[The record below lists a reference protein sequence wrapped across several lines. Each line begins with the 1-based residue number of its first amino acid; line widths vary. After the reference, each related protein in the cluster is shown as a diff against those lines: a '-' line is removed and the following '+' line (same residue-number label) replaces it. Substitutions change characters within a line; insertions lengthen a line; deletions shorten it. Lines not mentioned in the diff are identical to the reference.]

1 MSQLLIITKKILTN
15 ILAALYKPFGFSC
28 LLSFFALFFY
38 LYAYYPSEAG
48 KGWKAAIHT
57 WFTAFKV
64 SSFFRKLFLLVFV
77 TSMILFRTLLNRDLW
92 MNPLSDVMGGW
103 GIWESTKLGLI
114 FSVSIEMLQLLLRL
128 GTFQVSDIVYNTL
141 GGMLGGLCYKWER
154 KYTKGCQNRE

>member
-77 TSMILFRTLLNRDLW
+77 NLDDPVPDAI
-92 MNPLSDVMGGW
+92 
-103 GIWESTKLGLI
+103 ESGLVDES
-114 FSVSIEMLQLLLRL
+114 FVRCNGRL
-128 GTFQVSDIVYNTL
+128 GHL
-141 GGMLGGLCYKWER
+141 GNGER
-154 KYTKGCQNRE
+154 RKTADDRVHRECDPDDAVHRDGDVDV

>member
-1 MSQLLIITKKILTN
+1 MSQLLIITQKILTN

-64 SSFFRKLFLLVFV
+64 SSFFRKLFLLVLV
-77 TSMILFRTLLNRDLW
+77 TSMILFRTLLNRDL
-92 MNPLSDVMGGW
+92 
-103 GIWESTKLGLI
+103 
-114 FSVSIEMLQLLLRL
+114 
-128 GTFQVSDIVYNTL
+128 
-141 GGMLGGLCYKWER
+141 
-154 KYTKGCQNRE
+154 

>member
-103 GIWESTKLGLI
+103 GIWETVNG
-114 FSVSIEMLQLLLRL
+114 
-128 GTFQVSDIVYNTL
+128 
-141 GGMLGGLCYKWER
+141 ER
-154 KYTKGCQNRE
+154 